1 MSKINKPNT
10 NQATDGELSGKMRD
24 VLEKWL
30 KGQVDDM
37 LPARVISY
45 NDASNRAVIQPIVMI
60 GTTSGQKVSRGR
72 LQNIPVFRYGGGGF
86 FMRFPI
92 KPGDFGWLK
101 ANDRDISLI
110 LQSNGGEDWP
120 NTKRAHSFSD
130 AMFFPDTVREWIIS
144 GGNSD
149 AFVLQSMDGA
159 VCLSLHNN
167 KIMMRGD
174 VEVLGDF
181 SVTGSVEFNG
191 PSLTHNGKDVGD
203 THVHS
208 GVEPGSGQSGPPV

>member
-1 MSKINKPNT
+1 
-10 NQATDGELSGKMRD
+10 
-24 VLEKWL
+24 
-30 KGQVDDM
+30 
-37 LPARVISY
+37 
-45 NDASNRAVIQPIVMI
+45 
-60 GTTSGQKVSRGR
+60 
-72 LQNIPVFRYGGGGF
+72 
-86 FMRFPI
+86 MRFPI